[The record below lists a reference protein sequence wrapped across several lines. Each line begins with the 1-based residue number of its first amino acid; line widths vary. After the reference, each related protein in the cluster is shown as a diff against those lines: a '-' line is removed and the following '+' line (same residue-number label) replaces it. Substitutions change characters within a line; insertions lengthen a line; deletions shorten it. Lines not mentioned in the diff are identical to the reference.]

1 MIVAGRGG
9 VDVRITFNNFPHTT
23 LQIFERG
30 IRFFRFYSMGQ
41 EQIDADIAITDF

>member
-9 VDVRITFNNFPHTT
+9 KDVKITFNNFPHTT

-30 IRFFRFYSMGQ
+30 IRVFRFYNMGQ